1 MQDSRYVVADHWMD
15 IILTDQGVELFWKYY
30 LMKGYEHPDQKLLV
44 FCFQWKGKP
53 VDDGPKD
60 LKKLPNSVEVFRFVD
75 ELHFYTP

>member
-1 MQDSRYVVADHWMD
+1 
-15 IILTDQGVELFWKYY
+15 
-30 LMKGYEHPDQKLLV
+30 MKWNEHPDQKLLV

-75 ELHFYTP
+75 EPTSGVSTYTRIMFHLFTHFKVLRHTFQK